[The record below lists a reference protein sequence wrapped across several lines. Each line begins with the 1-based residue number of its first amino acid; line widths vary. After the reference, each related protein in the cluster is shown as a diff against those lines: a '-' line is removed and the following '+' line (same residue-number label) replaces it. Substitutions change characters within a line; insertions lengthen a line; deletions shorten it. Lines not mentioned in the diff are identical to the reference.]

1 MSYPSL
7 PFFLLESC
15 FLYNFLA
22 NRFLHRHAG
31 IIIQLTR
38 FVFFVFPL
46 AGVTVVIPGR
56 LFFRPPGAAGPL
68 VSPIQIPG
76 TVHVFQNRIVKPV
89 SCLRHGCVMDSVMYL
104 AGVLLHI
111 VELICIQQMD
121 HQLIPPVS
129 GPAHHLQ
136 AAKTIMERHSGIV
149 PSDPDALA
157 SLPGLGSYT
166 ASAIRAIAFEQDVVP
181 VDANVERVFSRLLDI
196 AVPIKKKVAA
206 DIVKRE
212 SLRLLPRGQARDYA
226 QALMELGA
234 LVCGKAPKCAECPLR
249 DWCQARRLGVE
260 RERPVT
266 QTRAETVP
274 VTSAHGILMVEKH
287 ALLVQ
292 RPQSGL
298 WGGMWE
304 FPGIDSVPDV
314 PTAGGTKR
322 ADSEAA
328 AALLR
333 VFAALGIET
342 EILAPLGTVSHSYTN
357 HRLTAHFYRLASPC
371 GLTMQALSE
380 KLGDVPHRFVR
391 WDKTGELAMPAHHRK
406 MAERYFSGRK
416 HSIAEQC
423 TL

>member
-1 MSYPSL
+1 ML
-7 PFFLLESC
+7 PHSFSDDEACRASAALLDWFRENRRPLPWRERYTAYEVWISEVMLQQTQMTRGVAY
-15 FLYNFLA
+15 FQRWMARFPDVAAVAEAPEEEILRFWEGLGYYRRA
-22 NRFLHRHAG
+22 RFLH
-31 IIIQLTR
+31 
-38 FVFFVFPL
+38 
-46 AGVTVVIPGR
+46 
-56 LFFRPPGAAGPL
+56 
-68 VSPIQIPG
+68 
-76 TVHVFQNRIVKPV
+76 
-89 SCLRHGCVMDSVMYL
+89 
-104 AGVLLHI
+104 
-111 VELICIQQMD
+111 
-121 HQLIPPVS
+121 
-129 GPAHHLQ
+129 Q

-157 SLPGLGSYT
+157 SLPGLGAYT

-206 DIVKRE
+206 EIVKRE

-234 LVCGKAPKCAECPLR
+234 LVCGKVPKCTECPLR

-333 VFAALGIET
+333 VFASLGIET

-371 GLTMQALSE
+371 GLTMTALSE